1 MKKIVS
7 LPVVAILATF
17 LVATQSQKSEA
28 ATIIHDYTLNNTF
41 TDTLG
46 GPALVGN
53 GGTLT
58 STGYVFAPNQGLS
71 LSLPN
76 SVNTSN
82 YSILIDFNIVNIGYY
97 RKLVDFKELS
107 SDNGFYSFEGALN
120 FYSSQPVATGPGNP
134 ITPNTNVRVALTRDS
149 ATSEFAGY
157 INGIQQFSFN
167 DVNNDA
173 VFNGPNNM
181 AWFFRDDVV
190 TGTLESSTGFVD
202 RIRFYDGVLSSSEV
216 GALQSNASAV
226 PVPPQF
232 LATMLGAGLGA
243 LKLRRQKKVDPAA

>member
-97 RKLVDFKELS
+97 RKLVDFKELT
-107 SDNGFYSFEGALN
+107 SDSGFYSYEGRLN
-120 FYSSQPVATGPGNP
+120 FYISAFDTATTGQEIVLHP
-134 ITPNTNVRVALTRDS
+134 TLWAMS
-149 ATSEFAGY
+149 M
-157 INGIQQFSFN
+157 
-167 DVNNDA
+167 
-173 VFNGPNNM
+173 VF
-181 AWFFRDDVV
+181 
-190 TGTLESSTGFVD
+190 
-202 RIRFYDGVLSSSEV
+202 SSSPS
-216 GALQSNASAV
+216 LI
-226 PVPPQF
+226 
-232 LATMLGAGLGA
+232 
-243 LKLRRQKKVDPAA
+243 